1 MLRAHVV
8 EVASEH
14 APGSGVPCDLV
25 VAVVEALICD
35 GTLVFPAKNLSPEAE
50 ARSKLARFSD
60 LPPPPEVPGLTI
72 SREDAPQSILDR
84 LPKPP
89 PDDLPVP
96 HDGDTARLG
105 AWAADGVPLSPE
117 DDPDV

>member
-1 MLRAHVV
+1 MV